1 MCGTSI
7 KRWAKEEL
15 RAAKDIADRLA
26 TRGWCNS
33 ICQGRECSAS
43 YNFGNNPHRPHSS
56 LSDQQNM
63 GTLELSLRYPTGVH
77 VGMEPECNNF
87 HGLDDH
93 DDHEPDEDLW
103 TLMSM
108 MHGLIVVTMVFVLD
122 TAQVFLRDSTEARP
136 VLLSH
141 VEGFFIFLYL
151 VSIAW
156 MIVVI
161 VLKRPLPSSDDEERI
176 DTQAGSRYSNVG
188 LLFFGIGSCL
198 WAIMR
203 TASHIEKNGG
213 PCGARGIFAF
223 GSILSVAFTML
234 QIYYFWRFSRYC
246 IVRWQPLAK
255 MALMHLCAN
264 NVSVWARTMIEETW
278 EDFLLKY
285 MKGTYD
291 KGAGKGYDKGSSGK
305 GYDTGGAAYDP
316 TGAGTAYDAGTGYT
330 PSGGSNGGGGYNPGG
345 GPSYGG
351 GSRTPG
357 YSTGARLLQELAG
370 YTAQD
375 PVPVFGAYGDP
386 VYGYGYGGAMDN
398 YVNPQDVIYNGTTFG
413 GGNGSLSPVEECLDG
428 KYDTGLGLATY
439 KASVF
444 LYSFTVEY
452 SIIGA
457 AMAYVMWKN
466 IGRKVHTSQK
476 PTNSTEMSF
485 SFECGLLLGVLCT
498 MCGVIILILNI
509 IYLGDPEKSKESFV
523 SIHGYRIFLNFV
535 SILGCIL
542 AFIGIHRGGWQTDHS
557 AGPAHRVDA
566 ALLWMCVTGVF
577 LQGIYTF
584 VASASSMGVSEH
596 AGLIWVDETTHLI
609 QTVMQ
614 VLLILDAMHRK
625 PPEDFKQTRTKQIIM
640 FLLVCNI
647 TWWLVNTYELK
658 GGYDLFALENNYYG
672 ATAWYVIVHIAAP
685 LKILFRFHSTACF
698 FEIWSTK
705 GVDSNNG
712 H

>member
-1 MCGTSI
+1 MAERYVYN
-7 KRWAKEEL
+7 KRAREDLK
-15 RAAKDIADRLA
+15 AAKAIADRLA
-26 TRGWCNS
+26 SRGWCNS
-33 ICQGRECSAS
+33 ICQGRDCSAS
-43 YNFGNNPHRPHSS
+43 YNFVNTPNRPTST

-77 VGMEPECNNF
+77 VGMEPECNGF
-87 HGLDDH
+87 HSLDDH
-93 DDHEPDEDLW
+93 DEHEPEEDVW

-108 MHGLIVVTMVFVLD
+108 MHAMIVVTMVLVLD
-122 TAQVFLRDSTEARP
+122 TAQIFLRDSTDVRP
-136 VLLSH
+136 ILLSH

-161 VLKRPLPSSDDEERI
+161 VLKRPLPSSDDEERV
-176 DTQAGSRYSNVG
+176 DTQAGSRYLNVG
-188 LLFFGIGSCL
+188 LLFFGTGSCL

-213 PCGARGIFAF
+213 PCGPRGIFAF

-246 IVRWQPLAK
+246 IVRWQALAK

-264 NVSVWARTMIEETW
+264 NVAVWARTMIEETW

-285 MKGTYD
+285 MKGTGYGG
-291 KGAGKGYDKGSSGK
+291 KGGGGKGYDKGAGDK
-305 GYDTGGAAYDP
+305 GAK
-316 TGAGTAYDAGTGYT
+316 
-330 PSGGSNGGGGYNPGG
+330 
-345 GPSYGG
+345 
-351 GSRTPG
+351 
-357 YSTGARLLQELAG
+357 LLQELVG
-370 YTAQD
+370 YTT
-375 PVPVFGAYGDP
+375 PTWIYGIYGDP
-386 VYGYGYGGAMDN
+386 VYGYGPYGGAEQE
-398 YVNPQDVIYNGTTFG
+398 PHEVIYNGTYGVNATT
-413 GGNGSLSPVEECLDG
+413 PPIEECLDG
-428 KYDTGLGLATY
+428 KYDKGLGLATY

-452 SIIGA
+452 SIIGG
-457 AMAYVMWKN
+457 AMAYVMWRN
-466 IGRKVHTSQK
+466 IGRKVHTSFK
-476 PTNSTEMSF
+476 PHESTDMSF

-509 IYLGDPEKSKESFV
+509 IYLGDPEKSEESFV

-535 SILGCIL
+535 SILGCVL
-542 AFIGIHRGGWQTDHS
+542 AFIGIHRGGWQTDHN

-566 ALLWMCVTGVF
+566 ALLWICVTGVF

-584 VASASSMGVSEH
+584 VASAASLGVSKH
-596 AGLIWVDETTHLI
+596 AGLIWVDESTHLI
-609 QTVMQ
+609 QTIMQ
-614 VLLILDAMHRK
+614 VILILDAMHRK

-640 FLLVCNI
+640 FMLVCNI

-698 FEIWSTK
+698 FEVWSTK
-705 GVDSNNG
+705 GVDPNAG